1 MNFSKFVEKLQR
13 AATFCCDEISLQKVH
28 QSSRLAILRFWT
40 IFWVFPTSFW
50 SRVKKYFFILLA
62 LSFVIP
68 TTFAEVAIQND
79 QQYIGD
85 DGAFHVVGEI
95 QNNLDSPLNQVNVF
109 ATLYDENNNVVVT
122 KETRSLVNTIMPEMK
137 GPFDFIFTD
146 INPEQ
151 IKSYS
156 LDLDYSI
163 SVPKGQVIGI
173 TSSEITRD
181 NHNNLII
188 SGTVE
193 NNGEITA
200 NTIAVIATLYDRYGN
215 VAAVSRI
222 HPEPDYLGS
231 NEDTFFVVSVL
242 DKNQILEISDYT
254 VVAESEEYA
263 AVPEFPLG
271 SMVLLV
277 GSVSA
282 YIGITRFSGRIITN
296 LISATSPK

>member
-1 MNFSKFVEKLQR
+1 M
-13 AATFCCDEISLQKVH
+13 
-28 QSSRLAILRFWT
+28 
-40 IFWVFPTSFW
+40 
-50 SRVKKYFFILLA
+50 KKYFFILLA
-62 LSFVIP
+62 LSFAIP

-122 KETRSLVNTIMPEMK
+122 KETSSLVNTIMPEMK

-163 SVPKGQVIGI
+163 SEPKGQVIGI

-200 NTIAVIATLYDRYGN
+200 NTLAVIATLYDRYGN

-231 NEDTFFVVSVL
+231 NEDTFFVVSVI
-242 DKNQILEISDYT
+242 DKNQILEITDYT

-282 YIGITRFSGRIITN
+282 YIGVTRFSGRIITN